1 MTDLARVACLEEAGS
16 AVEDWAVASVEPAA
30 ESKKLSVPMGTSAIV
45 SGASKGQRGRICR
58 RWQADSWW
66 YAPCLVELTLAG
78 RLVAWSVCYG
88 RMLQLDS
95 NLE

>member
-1 MTDLARVACLEEAGS
+1 
-16 AVEDWAVASVEPAA
+16 
-30 ESKKLSVPMGTSAIV
+30 MGTSAIV
-45 SGASKGQRGRICR
+45 SEASKGQRGRICR

-95 NLE
+95 NLDWTWIVGNRLVLLRCRITTGVRLVKGKVEACLDM